1 MHFVAKAKSFHY
13 SRYKSEKIASFVPES
28 DGWVQEMDWKVNTKT
43 SLTVMLRK
51 GLLIRLDDGS
61 SVCCKINNS
70 DPKEIAEQ
78 FEGLDDMVNNH
89 ERELA
94 RFLCKYP
101 FAKNIPACKV
111 LHSTLVSRLAKY
123 SKN

>member
-1 MHFVAKAKSFHY
+1 MHFVAKAKSLLY

-28 DGWVQEMDWKVNTKT
+28 DGWVQEMDWKVNTET
-43 SLTVMLRK
+43 SLTDMLRK

-70 DPKEIAEQ
+70 DPKEIAQQ
-78 FEGLDDMVNNH
+78 FEDLDEKVSNP
-89 ERELA
+89 ESKLT
-94 RFLCKYP
+94 RFHCKYLSL
-101 FAKNIPACKV
+101 PACRYIYNG
-111 LHSTLVSRLAKY
+111 LVSRLAKK